1 MSHHTIALMVNGA
14 TYEEAVESR
23 LLLVDFLR
31 IQLHLTSVHIGCD
44 TSQCGACTIL
54 LDGHAVKSCTL
65 FAVQADGRTITTT
78 EALASSD
85 ELHPLQ
91 MSFQQHHALQCGY
104 CTPGMLM
111 SSFDLLQRNPHPN
124 SDDVRMWL
132 KGNFC
137 RCTGY
142 QHIINAIQD
151 AAQTIHGGSDS
162 ERTASSE
169 ASTKIGE
176 AHHD

>member
-1 MSHHTIALMVNGA
+1 MSHHTIALTVNGT
-14 TYEEAVESR
+14 TYEETVEAR
-23 LLLVDFLR
+23 TLLVDFVR
-31 IQLHLTSVHIGCD
+31 RRLHLTSVHIGCD

-65 FAVQADGRTITTT
+65 FAVQVHGREITTT
-78 EALASSD
+78 EALAAPD

-91 MSFQQHHALQCGY
+91 TSFQQHHALQCGY

-111 SSFDLLQRNPHPN
+111 SSFDLLQRNPHPT
-124 SDDVRMWL
+124 SDDIRMWL

-142 QHIINAIQD
+142 QHIIHAIQD
-151 AAQTIHGGSDS
+151 AADSIQGASDH
-162 ERTASSE
+162 ERALSSE

-176 AHHD
+176 VPHD